1 MITLHEFYPK
11 QRNLCGIYYR
21 IRRNDKWEN
30 VCISDMTNDEINSIF
45 STIDKNESNQDYY
58 KNLSK
63 ALIETIKNIGNNLD
77 LISK

>member
-1 MITLHEFYPK
+1 MHEFYPK